1 MSEPERQPLVG
12 ASSEQ
17 TAINVG
23 TTAEGSNKRAF
34 KIAGFTLLACLLI
47 AGQALTAYFVLGQKN
62 DLKDLQEES
71 KSLKKELS
79 QGHAA
84 AVPMKL
90 HVPMNTMPLL
100 IDGSADE
107 GTSTQGPKEGSG
119 SPTQCQLESTGLK
132 PASIESF
139 RPQCD
144 EQGNYLLQQCLDAT
158 PLCWCVDA
166 SGKQLSGTLT
176 SGPARCGATSAL
188 NHVMAI
194 PDVMLSDE

>member
-1 MSEPERQPLVG
+1 MPEPQREPLIG
-12 ASSEQ
+12 TPSEQ
-17 TAINVG
+17 TAIHVG

-62 DLKDLQEES
+62 NIKDLQEES
-71 KSLKKELS
+71 NSLKKELT
-79 QGHAA
+79 QGRAA

-90 HVPMNTMPLL
+90 HVPMNTMPFL
-100 IDGSADE
+100 IDDSAVE
-107 GTSTQGPKEGSG
+107 GTSSQEPKEGQG
-119 SPTQCQLESTGLK
+119 SATQCQLESAGLK
-132 PASIESF
+132 PVSLESF

-144 EQGNYLLQQCLDAT
+144 EQGNYLPQQCFDAT

-176 SGPARCGATSAL
+176 GGPAKCGATSAL

-194 PDVMLSDE
+194 PNVMLSDE

>member
-1 MSEPERQPLVG
+1 MSESQRQPLIG

-17 TAINVG
+17 TAIHVG
-23 TTAEGSNKRAF
+23 TTADGSNKRAF

-62 DLKDLQEES
+62 DIKDLQEES
-71 KSLKKELS
+71 HSLKKELS

-100 IDGSADE
+100 IDESADE
-107 GTSTQGPKEGSG
+107 GTSTQGPKEGSA
-119 SPTQCQLESTGLK
+119 TQCQLESTGLK
-132 PASIESF
+132 PASIPSF

-144 EQGNYLLQQCLDAT
+144 EQGNYLLQQCLDTT

-166 SGKQLSGTLT
+166 SGKQLSGTVT
-176 SGPARCGATSAL
+176 SGPARCGTTSAL